1 MCRPLDEAGV
11 LELLERRGVVDSVM
25 QALQLGGRAGGGG
38 GRGERRGGGG
48 GRGRGGEEGIG
59 GERGRERGGEG
70 GGDGR
75 RKEGGE
81 CDGDEQWRKERWKE
95 EEEDIMD
102 CVSERD
108 RVGKMVTTEE
118 CLDHRTGEEM
128 PRKGGE

>member
-1 MCRPLDEAGV
+1 
-11 LELLERRGVVDSVM
+11 M

-38 GRGERRGGGG
+38 GRGERRGGGGG

-118 CLDHRTGEEM
+118 CLPGEEM